1 MIDTSN
7 PDDIHGFDKGYE
19 AALHR
24 LDSALISEKNKE
36 LIRAFVKNSKKKGNR
51 KSTYT
56 NDLNIALR
64 MAFFYK
70 KDLDT
75 ISEDDFDRLIDG
87 LEVKGMNDYNYRK
100 VTKKFFKWHT
110 NDDVPKWVR
119 QVRLPHEETP
129 VQPSDLLN
137 KEHLDRLLNACEHP
151 RDKALVAVALDSTM
165 RIGAIGTLRIK
176 GVEFNQNGAII
187 YMSTTS
193 QNLKTTKP
201 KPVPLT
207 WSTGFL
213 NQWLS
218 IHPCKDD
225 PDGPLWVNLK
235 GQHRNKAMSYN
246 KLRKVLES
254 AAEKAGIK
262 KRIFFHLFRHQGV
275 TDMILKGFNDQQI
288 KFQAG
293 WAPDSDRMLK
303 IYGNFRDGDM
313 VKSIY
318 AKHGLRS
325 EDDKPVTLKQCP
337 RCHAV
342 LVPEARMCHQCALI
356 LDASLDKERLGIE
369 DDVAEKALLKLMGNE
384 KIMAMFKE
392 MVNK

>member
-1 MIDTSN
+1 MY
-7 PDDIHGFDKGYE
+7 F
-19 AALHR
+19 
-24 LDSALISEKNKE
+24 
-36 LIRAFVKNSKKKGNR
+36 
-51 KSTYT
+51 
-56 NDLNIALR
+56 
-64 MAFFYK
+64 K

-75 ISEDDFDRLIDG
+75 VTEDDFDRLIDG
-87 LEVKGMNDYNYRK
+87 LEVKSMNDYNYRK

-110 NDDVPKWVR
+110 GDDVPKWVR
-119 QVRLPHEETP
+119 QIRLPHEETP
-129 VQPSDLLN
+129 VQPSDLLK
-137 KEHLDRLLNACEHP
+137 KEHLDKLLDACEHP

-165 RIGAIGTLRIK
+165 RVGAIGTLRIK
-176 GVEFNQNGAII
+176 GVEFNKNGALL

-213 NQWLS
+213 NQWISL
-218 IHPCKDD
+218 HPCKDD
-225 PDGPLWVNLK
+225 PDAPLWVNLK
-235 GQHRNKAMSYN
+235 GAFRNKAMSYN
-246 KLRKVLES
+246 KLRKILES
-254 AAEKAGIK
+254 AAERAGIK
-262 KRIFFHLFRHQGV
+262 KRVFFHLFRHQGV

-293 WAPDSDRMLK
+293 WAPDSDRMLR

-325 EDDKPVTLKQCP
+325 EEDKPVTLRQCP
-337 RCHAV
+337 RCHTV

-356 LDASLDKERLGIE
+356 LDASLDKERHGIE
-369 DDVAEKALLKLMGNE
+369 DDVAEKAFLKMMENP